1 MKSLLLII
9 PFILAIGPFES
20 PNDLVKKGN
29 RFYSEKK
36 YDQALSYYDKAE
48 EIANNKA
55 PVIYNRGNVLL
66 RQNDIPG
73 AIKEY
78 KKSASMVGRVADGA
92 AGIDGK
98 LKAMSLYNL
107 GNALFAD
114 GRYEE
119 AARAYKESI
128 KHDSAD
134 INAKINLEIALNKKA
149 EEEKKENQEKKDQE
163 NKKEGSKD
171 KQEEGDKSGDNE
183 DKKQNGKDEE
193 KQNNDKEEQDG
204 GEKKD
209 DGKADERM
217 NNEETNNENEAGSS
231 GQNNSKQED
240 SADDKNT
247 QPVAGSKTGEMTRE
261 EAERIINNMGDSN
274 MDLQIMT
281 DMVKSAPSGAV
292 EKDW

>member
-20 PNDLVKKGN
+20 PSDLVKKGN
-29 RFYSEKK
+29 KFYSEKK
-36 YDQALSYYDKAE
+36 YDQALSCYDKAE

-78 KKSASMVGRVADGA
+78 KKSASMVGRMADGA
-92 AGIDGK
+92 AGVDGK

-114 GRYEE
+114 GKYEE

-128 KHDSAD
+128 KYDSAD
-134 INAKINLEIALNKKA
+134 INAKINLEITLNKRA
-149 EEEKKENQEKKDQE
+149 EEEKKEDQE
-163 NKKEGSKD
+163 NKKEDSKD
-171 KQEEGDKSGDNE
+171 KQEEGDKSEDDE
-183 DKKQNGKDEE
+183 DKKQDDKEDSGE

-209 DGKADERM
+209 DGKSDEKM
-217 NNEETNNENEAGSS
+217 NNEKTNDENEEGSAG
-231 GQNNSKQED
+231 QDNAEQKD
-240 SADDKNT
+240 STDDKNA
-247 QPVAGSKTGEMTRE
+247 QPAAGSKTGEMTRE
-261 EAERIINNMGDSN
+261 EAERIINNKIGRASCRER
-274 MDLQIMT
+274 
-281 DMVKSAPSGAV
+281 V
-292 EKDW
+292 